1 MNRSRKEGH
10 NAASIVDAAALQSEM
25 TKRFGLTVAPLPGR
39 KRRTTTSTTTKTTS
53 QHCPSCGFSM
63 EDGDSME
70 YCHRCGYGGISRDG
84 SVGATGTG
92 PSLAERRGLTLP
104 LAASSSSSF
113 RIKVEVMKPMD
124 WYLMEC
130 HLAKKRDPDTRCP
143 ICMEVFNRG
152 EEVLLSCGHIFHQ
165 VCLRSFENFMRTTE
179 LSCPI
184 CRTKSYQKKL
194 TKLGHQALER
204 VSAGKIQA
212 LARGWLARKK
222 FKIALRRYY
231 RSGHGNEK
239 LRTKHFH
246 TECAEMTEKMDRTL
260 QHRVAQVDNMMR
272 SMDRTLLE
280 GRQLDELFEQMLRQR
295 EQSSSNSAS
304 INPPSAP
311 MAASVNNS
319 KAPTKVSVDN
329 GELIV
334 YEGEEYCALTN
345 GCWKASI
352 YSVLQTLKSSLDLLK

>member
-1 MNRSRKEGH
+1 MNRSRKDSH
-10 NAASIVDAAALQSEM
+10 TAASIVDAAALQSEM
-25 TKRFGLTVAPLPGR
+25 TKRFGLAVAPLPGR
-39 KRRTTTSTTTKTTS
+39 KRRTTTATTTAKATC

-70 YCHRCGYGGISRDG
+70 YCHRCGYGGMSRDG
-84 SVGATGTG
+84 SMGASGAG
-92 PSLAERRGLTLP
+92 PSLAERRGLSLP
-104 LAASSSSSF
+104 LASASSSSTF
-113 RIKVEVMKPMD
+113 RVKVEVMKPMD

-184 CRTKSYQKKL
+184 CRTKNYQKKL

-204 VSAGKIQA
+204 MSAERIQA

-222 FKIALRRYY
+222 FKIALRRFY
-231 RSGHGNEK
+231 RSGHGNEQ
-239 LRTKHFH
+239 LRTKYFH

-260 QHRVAQVDNMMR
+260 QHRVTQVDNMMR
-272 SMDRTLLE
+272 LVFSNPAIGNMHLISLTMIMS
-280 GRQLDELFEQMLRQR
+280 QLDPWIALYW
-295 EQSSSNSAS
+295 
-304 INPPSAP
+304 
-311 MAASVNNS
+311 
-319 KAPTKVSVDN
+319 KVDN
-329 GELIV
+329 SMNFSSRCSDNVSNL
-334 YEGEEYCALTN
+334 
-345 GCWKASI
+345 
-352 YSVLQTLKSSLDLLK
+352 LQTPHQLTHHQRPRLLRSI